1 MRTKNVVVVPWQPE
15 WLARF
20 EEIRASLLPALD
32 GLISGIEHVGSTA
45 VPGLAAKPIIDI
57 DIIIPDASMFPQV
70 RDALA
75 SLGYRHE
82 GDLGIPGREAFKF
95 DSKPDLMAHHLYVC
109 ARDSAELRR
118 HLALRNYLRA
128 NPRDR
133 DRYAQVKQTAAAR
146 HPTDIDAYL
155 AEKTE
160 IIREIYAKCGLGPE
174 A

>member
-70 RDALA
+70 RAALA
-75 SLGYRHE
+75 SLAYRHE
-82 GDLGIPGREAFKF
+82 GTWAF
-95 DSKPDLMAHHLYVC
+95 
-109 ARDSAELRR
+109 R
-118 HLALRNYLRA
+118 
-128 NPRDR
+128 PRS
-133 DRYAQVKQTAAAR
+133 
-146 HPTDIDAYL
+146 L
-155 AEKTE
+155 
-160 IIREIYAKCGLGPE
+160 
-174 A
+174 